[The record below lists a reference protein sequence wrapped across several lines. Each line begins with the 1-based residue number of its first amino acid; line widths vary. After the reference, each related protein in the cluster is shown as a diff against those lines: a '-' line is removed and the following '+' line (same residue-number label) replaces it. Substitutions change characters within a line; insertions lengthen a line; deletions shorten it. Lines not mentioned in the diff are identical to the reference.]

1 MITARYDRQTDHSKW
16 LENVRDLTLL
26 GMAICKDI
34 ATLHNTSIE
43 LLPRKDD
50 CNEFIVRCSANQ

>member
-1 MITARYDRQTDHSKW
+1 MKPQTQATHFQLD
-16 LENVRDLTLL
+16 V
-26 GMAICKDI
+26 